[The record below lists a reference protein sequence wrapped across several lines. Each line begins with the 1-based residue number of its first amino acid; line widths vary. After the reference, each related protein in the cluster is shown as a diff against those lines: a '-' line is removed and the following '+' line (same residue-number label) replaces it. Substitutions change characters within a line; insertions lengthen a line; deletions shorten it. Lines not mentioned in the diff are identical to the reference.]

1 MPSSIGG
8 VGGPGGVYVDVNQPD
23 ESHVVV
29 PGEVATISL
38 DAGDHRSQRWKV
50 LNKPEG
56 MQIREHMERD
66 PNMPS
71 GVKTVYSMVAD
82 ESLAGRASLVE
93 LGLMRRGEEQP
104 VSRYSAEFFVYALLF
119 IHSRYCC
126 C

>member
-56 MQIREHMERD
+56 LEIREHMERD

-104 VSRYSAEFFVYALLF
+104 VSRYSAELFVYA
-119 IHSRYCC
+119 
-126 C
+126 

>member
-8 VGGPGGVYVDVNQPD
+8 VGGPGGIYTDMNQPD

-50 LNKPEG
+50 LNKPDGLE
-56 MQIREHMERD
+56 IREHMERD

-71 GVKTVYSMVAD
+71 GPARKALPLPPRPALLVLRHGPD
-82 ESLAGRASLVE
+82 LVE
-93 LGLMRRGEEQP
+93 ILRETEHPAGSEG
-104 VSRYSAEFFVYALLF
+104 
-119 IHSRYCC
+119 
-126 C
+126 

>member
-8 VGGPGGVYVDVNQPD
+8 VGGPGGVYVDMNQPD
-23 ESHVVV
+23 ESHVIV

-56 MQIREHMERD
+56 LQIREHMERD

-82 ESLAGRASLVE
+82 ESHKPRQ
-93 LGLMRRGEEQP
+93 LGGIRPDARGEEQP
-104 VSRYSAEFFVYALLF
+104 VSRYSAELFVYA
-119 IHSRYCC
+119 
-126 C
+126 